1 MKLRIFGGKTYIL
14 PSSIHE
20 CLAVDT
26 HVYTV
31 EELKT
36 MVRDINSKPDLVGA
50 DFYQMRYMF
59 MIVIQEN

>member
-1 MKLRIFGGKTYIL
+1 MKLRNFFGGKTYIL

-50 DFYQMRYMF
+50 EFF
-59 MIVIQEN
+59 IK